1 MGRRPCRVR
10 ARPAETQRR
19 YRIAARGMERARARR
34 RGRGARRRAR
44 ASTGPSARVG
54 GSREGRRSARAGGP
68 GALARPVA
76 TRCHRIERERADVA
90 RAPRAAPSLRRD
102 VRRSGRMITPRT
114 VIGARFMKA
123 GRMYFFET
131 RGMND
136 VDLNDFVIVRT
147 ELGEDA
153 ARVAILPTDSPLVM
167 VDPPLGNVVRKATGA
182 DLFAMN
188 KHKRM
193 EEDATRAASEMVRAR
208 NLPVKI
214 LGADWQ
220 FDGSSLVF
228 FFSSEERPDLSEL
241 NAALAAHFGTRIE
254 FRRMGA
260 RDETKVMT
268 GVGTC
273 GRELCCSSWLDKF
286 SNISIRMA
294 KEQDLP
300 LNQSKLTGVCGRL
313 KCCLIYELETYQE
326 VKGRLPKLGETFHIP
341 SCESGSCG
349 TSGCATT
356 QGTNV
361 VKESIVVELAAGGR
375 AEYTAQ
381 ELGVT
386 FNPVG
391 AHTRGVGTYGSDEVP
406 RQERPTPVVSEGGE
420 RKRRRRGRR
429 GGRNRGPR

>member
-1 MGRRPCRVR
+1 
-10 ARPAETQRR
+10 
-19 YRIAARGMERARARR
+19 
-34 RGRGARRRAR
+34 
-44 ASTGPSARVG
+44 
-54 GSREGRRSARAGGP
+54 
-68 GALARPVA
+68 
-76 TRCHRIERERADVA
+76 
-90 RAPRAAPSLRRD
+90 
-102 VRRSGRMITPRT
+102 MITPRT

-131 RGMND
+131 RGVED

-193 EEDATRAASEMVRAR
+193 EEDATRAAAEMVRAR

-220 FDGSSLVF
+220 FDGSSVVF
-228 FFSSEERPDLSEL
+228 FFSSDERPDLSEL
-241 NAALAAHFGTRIE
+241 NSALAAHFGTRIE
-254 FRRMGA
+254 FRKMAA

-300 LNQSKLTGVCGRL
+300 LNQAKLTGVCGRL

-326 VKGRLPKLGETFHIP
+326 VNGKLPKVGEAFHIP
-341 SCESGSCG
+341 SCVSGSCG

-361 VKESIVVELAAGGR
+361 VKESITVELATGGR

-381 ELGVT
+381 ELGVR
-386 FNPVG
+386 FDAIP
-391 AHTRGVGTYGSDEVP
+391 AHTKGVGTYGRDEVP
-406 RQERPTPVVSEGGE
+406 SQERPTPVMGEGGGQ

-429 GGRNRGPR
+429 GGHNRGPR

>member
-1 MGRRPCRVR
+1 MTL
-10 ARPAETQRR
+10 ATQ
-19 YRIAARGMERARARR
+19 
-34 RGRGARRRAR
+34 
-44 ASTGPSARVG
+44 V
-54 GSREGRRSARAGGP
+54 
-68 GALARPVA
+68 V
-76 TRCHRIERERADVA
+76 
-90 RAPRAAPSLRRD
+90 
-102 VRRSGRMITPRT
+102 
-114 VIGARFMKA
+114 GARFQKA
-123 GRMYFFET
+123 GRMYFFDPAGVT
-131 RGMND
+131 
-136 VDLNDFVIVRT
+136 DLSINEWIIVKT
-147 ELGEDA
+147 DLGLDA
-153 ARVAILPTDSPLVM
+153 ARVQLLSSDSPMLQ
-167 VDPPLGNVVRKATGA
+167 VDPLLGELVRKASA
-182 DLFAMN
+182 SDVLEIN
-188 KHKRM
+188 KRKRM
-193 EEDATRAASEMVRAR
+193 ETDATRQAADMVQGRHLAIK
-208 NLPVKI
+208 V
-214 LGADWQ
+214 LGTDWQ
-220 FDGSSLVF
+220 FDGSSITVF
-228 FFSSEERPDLSEL
+228 YSQTTDDRIDLGEL
-241 NAALAAHFGTRIE
+241 AQSLEAHFGTRVQLQ
-254 FRRMGA
+254 RLGA

-341 SCESGSCG
+341 SCVSGSCG

-361 VKESIVVELAAGGR
+361 VKEAIVVELATGGR

-386 FNPVG
+386 FNKIP

-406 RQERPTPVVSEGGE
+406 RQERPTPVASEGGE